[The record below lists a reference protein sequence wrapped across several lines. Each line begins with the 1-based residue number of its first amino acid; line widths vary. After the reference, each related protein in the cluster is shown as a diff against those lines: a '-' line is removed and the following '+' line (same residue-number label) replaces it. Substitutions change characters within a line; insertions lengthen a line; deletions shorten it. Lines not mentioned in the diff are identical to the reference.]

1 MITRLD
7 AQYRALI
14 DKYESLLDVYNQ
26 TRAPEAHITSRGH
39 VSLQEELGMME
50 ISLDVVDMM
59 NVSHDV
65 SVHMAISGQEDN
77 YACEY
82 VNVDVVDEDENDV
95 QCDVVTNNHSSYTS
109 ENCSESSGFCD
120 NSSEEDLDTSDNLVD
135 NNETVDMNEKS
146 DILETVSHITKEFQ
160 TDIIASETFEE
171 TAETT
176 SNTNET
182 VIYVSQDCQTDI
194 VLCQD
199 TGQSQ
204 TQNPEYQTIF
214 TQIFALLKSEPL
226 P

>member
-1 MITRLD
+1 
-7 AQYRALI
+7 
-14 DKYESLLDVYNQ
+14 
-26 TRAPEAHITSRGH
+26 
-39 VSLQEELGMME
+39 
-50 ISLDVVDMM
+50 
-59 NVSHDV
+59 
-65 SVHMAISGQEDN
+65 
-77 YACEY
+77 
-82 VNVDVVDEDENDV
+82 
-95 QCDVVTNNHSSYTS
+95 
-109 ENCSESSGFCD
+109 
-120 NSSEEDLDTSDNLVD
+120 
-135 NNETVDMNEKS
+135 MNEKS